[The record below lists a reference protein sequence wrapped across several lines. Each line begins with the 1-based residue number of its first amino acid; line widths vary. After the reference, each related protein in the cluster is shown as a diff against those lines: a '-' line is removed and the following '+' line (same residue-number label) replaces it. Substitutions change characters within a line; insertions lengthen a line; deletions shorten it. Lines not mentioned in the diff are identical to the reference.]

1 MTVCSA
7 HSLYSYTDCTRY
19 NLTTLLSPLPRLVTV
34 ESVNITLFSCQAIN
48 LPGFFFFTFCSVRR
62 RHTSIFISIMET
74 GPSLCLRQ
82 DDRRLNLCQ
91 VSNIIMMYTI
101 CLMSM
106 TLKPVVSW
114 YCLWLELRRLGKT
127 ESEKV
132 MKGLIY
138 QYRETNKVQFDLN
151 VFFLWHSNWFCAR
164 V

>member
-1 MTVCSA
+1 MCSA

-48 LPGFFFFTFCSVRR
+48 LPGFSFTFCSVRR

-82 DDRRLNLCQ
+82 DERRLNLCQ

-101 CLMSM
+101 CLTSM
-106 TLKPVVSW
+106 TFKPVVS
-114 YCLWLELRRLGKT
+114 
-127 ESEKV
+127 
-132 MKGLIY
+132 
-138 QYRETNKVQFDLN
+138 
-151 VFFLWHSNWFCAR
+151 
-164 V
+164 

>member
-1 MTVCSA
+1 MCSA

-48 LPGFFFFTFCSVRR
+48 LPGFFFTFCSVRR

-106 TLKPVVSW
+106 TLKPVVS
-114 YCLWLELRRLGKT
+114 
-127 ESEKV
+127 
-132 MKGLIY
+132 
-138 QYRETNKVQFDLN
+138 
-151 VFFLWHSNWFCAR
+151 
-164 V
+164 

>member
-1 MTVCSA
+1 MCSA

-48 LPGFFFFTFCSVRR
+48 LAVFFFFTFCSVHR

-101 CLMSM
+101 CLTSM
-106 TLKPVVSW
+106 TLKPVVS
-114 YCLWLELRRLGKT
+114 
-127 ESEKV
+127 
-132 MKGLIY
+132 
-138 QYRETNKVQFDLN
+138 
-151 VFFLWHSNWFCAR
+151 
-164 V
+164 